1 MKTITQLSVFLENKP
16 GQLATMTRFLAGK
29 QVNLRALSLSETL
42 DFGIVRIIVDAPEK
56 TALILGEGGYVC
68 TTTQVLAAELADV
81 PGSMA
86 KVMEALGN
94 AGISLE
100 YTYAFTGHVD
110 GMAYTVFRV
119 QDNEKAIQV
128 LTERG
133 VRLLAQ
139 EELTSAN

>member
-16 GQLATMTRFLAGK
+16 GQLAAMTRLLADHG
-29 QVNLRALSLSETL
+29 VNMRALSLSETV

-68 TTTQVLAAELADV
+68 TTTQVLATELADV

-100 YTYAFTGHVD
+100 
-110 GMAYTVFRV
+110 
-119 QDNEKAIQV
+119 
-128 LTERG
+128 
-133 VRLLAQ
+133 
-139 EELTSAN
+139 